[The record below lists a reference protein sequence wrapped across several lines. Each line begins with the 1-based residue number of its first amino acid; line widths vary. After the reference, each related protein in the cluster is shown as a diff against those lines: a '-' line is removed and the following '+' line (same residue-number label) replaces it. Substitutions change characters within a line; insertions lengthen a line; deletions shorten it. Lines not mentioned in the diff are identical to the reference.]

1 MTLYVFAFSF
11 VHCLPM
17 YDFGGIMYKQIY
29 HNLIICCINDNIVKL
44 FLGMF
49 KYESTTCYLHDICKL
64 FDVQCCQSVNRSMIR
79 YVGRL
84 DNYVNC
90 ITCRPPI

>member
-1 MTLYVFAFSF
+1 
-11 VHCLPM
+11 
-17 YDFGGIMYKQIY
+17 MYKQIY

-49 KYESTTCYLHDICKL
+49 KYKSTTRYLL

-90 ITCRPPI
+90 ITCRDVLATAWRFTSRIRTYCI

>member
-1 MTLYVFAFSF
+1 
-11 VHCLPM
+11 
-17 YDFGGIMYKQIY
+17 MYKQIY
-29 HNLIICCINDNIVKL
+29 HNLIVCCINDNIVKM

-49 KYESTTCYLHDICKL
+49 KYESTPCYLHVNCL
-64 FDVQCCQSVNRSMIR
+64 MFNAVNRSMIR

-90 ITCRPPI
+90 IYKICSGYRLAVYIKDP